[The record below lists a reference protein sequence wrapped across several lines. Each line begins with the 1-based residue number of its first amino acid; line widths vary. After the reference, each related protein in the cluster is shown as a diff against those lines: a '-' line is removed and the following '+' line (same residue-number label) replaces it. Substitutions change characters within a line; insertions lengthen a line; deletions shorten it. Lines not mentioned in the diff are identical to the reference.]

1 METTEIINSLKTT
14 DIINCIVGII
24 GLIASI
30 IAICISIS
38 NSKRQYK
45 IELFNKRIRYYYAC
59 EIICTFCM
67 VDMQNSV
74 QGRFDELGIDINQF
88 DVDGAKFLFESDTA
102 EFICDIFSKW
112 TYFGIIEYYLK
123 NYDSSANKDDEEFE
137 EKKKIYDE
145 TQLFFSEAR
154 KQLVT
159 KFEKY
164 LKITK

>member
-24 GLIASI
+24 GLISSI

-88 DVDGAKFLFESDTA
+88 DVDGAKFLFKNDTA
-102 EFICDIFSKW
+102 KFISDIFSKW
-112 TYFGIIEYYLK
+112 TYFCIINHQLK
-123 NYDSSANKDDEEFE
+123 NCDSMSNEDNDELQENKKE
-137 EKKKIYDE
+137 
-145 TQLFFSEAR
+145 
-154 KQLVT
+154 
-159 KFEKY
+159 
-164 LKITK
+164 